1 MAASA
6 AAPGPRHG
14 CKGFAL
20 VKRLVVASALAASLL
35 ASSAEVAFASITR
48 TGTAQIQWTSSATA
62 TMAIVTQYSTTFT
75 QGNAA
80 PTLLP
85 SAAGVCTAGASET
98 NFTLTFGAMTPLAGA
113 ATACLYKNAV
123 AVSVQTND
131 AAGFS
136 VKEYLDA
143 TPTTGIGICAYPNG
157 GGGSFPETPAIA
169 PVTASGRAGNPA
181 AGTFAGNNLTSCAAG
196 GSIVPPGAGGASSGG
211 TTPGNP
217 GTPSLEYYSPASNG
231 LALMSLATPTVN
243 AGSLVNMYAAQDVQ
257 VNMAPGTPSTLAA
270 QKGVYMTIELIPN

>member
-1 MAASA
+1 MAVPGA
-6 AAPGPRHG
+6 AVAPAYG

-20 VKRLVVASALAASLL
+20 VKRLLVACVLVASALV
-35 ASSAEVAFASITR
+35 SSADFARASVTR

-75 QGNAA
+75 QGTAL
-80 PTLLP
+80 PVLLP
-85 SAAGVCTAGASET
+85 SAVGVCSGTGTET
-98 NFTLTFGAMTPLAGA
+98 GFTLSFGAMNPSPAG

-131 AAGFS
+131 ASGFS

-143 TPTTGIGICAYPNG
+143 TPTSGVGICAYPNG

-169 PVTASGRAGNPA
+169 PVTASGRSGNPA
-181 AGTFAGNNLTSCAAG
+181 AGTFTGMNLTSCPAG
-196 GSIVPPGAGGASSGG
+196 GSIVPPGTGGASSGG

-217 GTPSLEYYSPASNG
+217 GTPSLEYYSPATNG
-231 LALMSLATPTVN
+231 LTLMSSASPTVN
-243 AGSLVNMYAAQDVQ
+243 GGSVVSMYAAQDVQ
-257 VNMAPGTPSTLAA
+257 VNLAAGAGSTLAG
-270 QKGVYMTIELIPN
+270 QTGVYMTIELIPN